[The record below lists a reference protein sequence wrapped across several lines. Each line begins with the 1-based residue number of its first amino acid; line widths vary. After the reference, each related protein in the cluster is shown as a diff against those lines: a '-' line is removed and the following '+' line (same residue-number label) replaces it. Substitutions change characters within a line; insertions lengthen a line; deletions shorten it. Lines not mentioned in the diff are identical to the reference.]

1 MIQLNTSPLASMN
14 QRQRNYPIWAHHHT
28 SLIIFSFSSSPTSN
42 GSVFHSSNLKVWLL
56 LNTQSS
62 SLTISTSHFLER
74 SQSKLHPLPWDTTL
88 IYPTVGEVLPL
99 QRMRWPWPTCDGPIT
114 LEQEWTQECGWM
126 RARRFPLLETQLR
139 PLPLLTSEGHHL
151 YPSYNSLQA
160 MIGWEQISLQRCTT
174 EALRSKISIWQ
185 RR

>member
-62 SLTISTSHFLER
+62 SFTISTSHFLER

-114 LEQEWTQECGWM
+114 LEHYHI
-126 RARRFPLLETQLR
+126 RFTAFLRKGSSRNIYLALFGPESQSGNSTSCCVCLFQLHIQK
-139 PLPLLTSEGHHL
+139 LG
-151 YPSYNSLQA
+151 
-160 MIGWEQISLQRCTT
+160 
-174 EALRSKISIWQ
+174 K
-185 RR
+185 